1 MEERGEV
8 EERGEDSGEGPSASP
23 ARQALAHRLAI
34 AAGEDAAGGVVIDVE
49 DEHSDA
55 DGEEYKSR

>member
-1 MEERGEV
+1 MEERGE
-8 EERGEDSGEGPSASP
+8 DPGEGPSASP

-34 AAGEDAAGGVVIDVE
+34 LAGEDAAGGVVIDVE